1 MPLSRD
7 VETDPHPAALL
18 FTDVQNDNAGPDGG
32 GGHGGGDRAPGRHG
46 RLIASSLRR
55 DAAS

>member
-32 GGHGGGDRAPGRHG
+32 GGWRRRTWWRRPSAGPSWQADCI
-46 RLIASSLRR
+46 LIAS
-55 DAAS
+55 